1 MIIKKKKDFNPLII
15 EDDKSSGIKFYPM
28 LTAKD
33 GTPTFAMRLFEISP
47 GGHTPRHQHDW
58 EHEVFVISGEGF
70 VFKNEQKIKIEK
82 DDFIYVEPSE
92 LHQFKAGK
100 NGLNII
106 CVVPNK
112 GQPS

>member
-1 MIIKKKKDFNPLII
+1 MIIKKKKEYSPLIM
-15 EDDKSSGIKFYPM
+15 EDDKSSGILFYPM
-28 LTAKD
+28 LTVKD

-47 GGHTPRHQHDW
+47 GGYTPRHQHDW
-58 EHEVFVISGEGF
+58 EHEAYIISGGGF
-70 VFKNEQKIKIEK
+70 VLKKEEKIEIEK

-92 LHQFKAGK
+92 LHQFQAGE
-100 NGLNII
+100 NGMSII